1 MVLISR
7 GFEYGFNAAIAEK
20 GFNQMFPSLPA
31 AQLHLGFLI
40 WVRFIY
46 NNTSP

>member
-20 GFNQMFPSLPA
+20 VMRHSDFNQIKA
-31 AQLHLGFLI
+31 
-40 WVRFIY
+40 
-46 NNTSP
+46 